1 MSSSGHKISSP
12 RNSNP
17 EKTAVFTY
25 GRFQP
30 PHIGHALLINHL
42 QQIAERN
49 NATPYVIVSA
59 SCNEDWFNSKIFKA
73 QQKITTFK
81 SCKQNENPLPI
92 KRKLYYLRKMF
103 PQIKFIAADEY
114 GSNIFQVIGHIS
126 ETGYQRFIGVFGSDR
141 ATTFQTMFNRAEE
154 ATRIKNV
161 EDPSS
166 LPAIHIEV
174 NGSIGIRD
182 DTSDDVHGASATKM
196 REAAVANTP
205 TAREYFIAH
214 SQIGNM
220 SIEDSQQMMQE
231 IHKALWKEPS
241 PSKKE
246 SISTPK
252 VKKSTTSV
260 SPTPPLAPTRR
271 SPRFTS
277 TAGSGTFIWLGSNP
291 KILHKSRSKKY
302 TLRSDEKTFN

>member
-59 SCNEDWFNSKIFKA
+59 SCNEEWFNSKIFKA

-126 ETGYQRFIGVFGSDR
+126 EAGYQRFIGVFGSDR

-154 ATRIKNV
+154 ATRIKNE
-161 EDPSS
+161 EDPTS

-182 DTSDDVHGASATKM
+182 DTADDVHGASATKM

-205 TAREYFIAH
+205 TAREYFIVH

-220 SIEDSQQMMQE
+220 SIEDSQQMME
-231 IHKALWKEPS
+231 DIRKVLWKEPS

-246 SISTPK
+246 ATPK
-252 VKKSTTSV
+252 SKKSPPTTPLPEAPKV
-260 SPTPPLAPTRR
+260 TPRR

-277 TAGSGTFIWLGSNP
+277 TGGNDIWQGSNP
-291 KILHKSRSKKY
+291 TILHKLRLKKY
-302 TLRSDEKTFN
+302 TLRSDEKLCNCK